1 MRRRQCVAVCET
13 STLIP
18 TLAAALGDA
27 TRSLQEGIRL
37 TSSEAAGHDECLE
50 LLVGAR
56 AQTRGGRGV
65 GDSPSAPPS
74 FGSRGFHQRRGIIFS
89 TLPQMASW
97 L

>member
-65 GDSPSAPPS
+65 GDSLSAPKFWVP
-74 FGSRGFHQRRGIIFS
+74 GFHQRRGIIFS